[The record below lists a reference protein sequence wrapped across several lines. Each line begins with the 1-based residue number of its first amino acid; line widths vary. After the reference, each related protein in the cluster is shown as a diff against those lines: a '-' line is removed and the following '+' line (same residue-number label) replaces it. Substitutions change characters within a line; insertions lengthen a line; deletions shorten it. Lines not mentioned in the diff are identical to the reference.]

1 MDSTTTLHALRVLI
15 RGAGEQASG
24 VAHRLA
30 RARLQ
35 VVMTEIA
42 HPLCVRRAVS
52 FCEALFEETKEVE
65 GVYARLVA
73 SAEEVP
79 AAWKEGVI
87 PLLIDPAA
95 GCRAIIKPH
104 VVVDAILA
112 KRNLGT
118 HKGDAP
124 LVIGLGPGFSAGEDV
139 DVVIETNRGHDL
151 GRVIY
156 DGRAEPDTGVP
167 GEIAGVGAERVLR
180 APRAGMFR
188 PIKEIGEMVEAGE
201 TVAWVEDQPI
211 RSAISGVVRG
221 LLRNGLAV
229 QKGLKAGD
237 VDPRGKRTNCFT
249 ISDKARA
256 IGGGVLEAIL
266 ARFNASA
273 E

>member
-1 MDSTTTLHALRVLI
+1 MMRNTIPLNSLRVLI

-24 VAHRLA
+24 VAYRLV
-30 RARLQ
+30 RARLK
-35 VVMTEIA
+35 VVMTEIP
-42 HPLCVRRAVS
+42 HPLCVRRGVS
-52 FCEALFEETKEVE
+52 FCEAVVEGHKEVE
-65 GVYARLVA
+65 GVTARCVA

-79 AAWKEGVI
+79 AAWSEGVI
-87 PLLIDPAA
+87 PLLIDPS
-95 GCRAIIKPH
+95 GSCRAIIKPH
-104 VVVDAILA
+104 VIVDAILA

-156 DGRAEPDTGVP
+156 DGPAEPDTGVP
-167 GEIAGVGAERVLR
+167 GVIAGVGAERVLR

-188 PIKEIGEMVEAGE
+188 PIKEIGEMVEPGE
-201 TVAWVEDQPI
+201 TIAWVEDQPVKA
-211 RSAISGVVRG
+211 AIPGVLRG
-221 LLRNGLAV
+221 LLRKGIVV

-237 VDPRGKRTNCFT
+237 VDPRGRRANCFT

-266 ARFNASA
+266 ARFNG
-273 E
+273 